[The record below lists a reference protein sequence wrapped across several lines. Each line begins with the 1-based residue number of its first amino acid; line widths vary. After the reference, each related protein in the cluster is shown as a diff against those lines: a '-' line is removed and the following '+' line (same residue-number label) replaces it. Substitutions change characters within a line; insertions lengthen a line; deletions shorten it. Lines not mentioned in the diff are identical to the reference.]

1 MFTTRPEIQGT
12 FGTVASTHWLASGS
26 GMAMMERGGNAFDAA
41 VAAGFVLQVVEP
53 HQSGPA
59 GDVPIIFH
67 SAMTGKVEV
76 ICGQAPAP
84 AGATIEH
91 YRANGLNLIP
101 ANGLLASVIPGAFDA
116 WMLLLRDHGRLRLRD
131 VLEPA
136 IHYASNG
143 HPLLPAVAGRI
154 AGMQEFFQKAWPTS
168 AAVYLPHG
176 DAPKGGAMFRNVTLG
191 ETWKRILRESEA
203 PGRSREAEIDAAR
216 DCFYRGF
223 VAEAIERFVTSNDIL
238 DRSGRRHRG
247 VIRASDLAGWQAS
260 YDAAQ
265 TYDYGSYT
273 VCKTGPWGQG
283 PAFLQTLALLKGF
296 DLKSMGPTSGEFV
309 HTVTEAIKLAFADR
323 DAYYGDPDF
332 CTVPLKTLLSD
343 GYAAERRALIGSAA
357 SGDFRPG
364 RVAGYE
370 DQVDATIK
378 MLAAINALKSSEAS
392 AEPVSADLALA
403 RRAAKAGSDRKGDTT
418 HVDAVDRDGNMV
430 SAMPSGGWLQSSP
443 VIPEL
448 GFMLNS
454 RAQMFWLEPGLP
466 ASLAPGKRPRTTLT
480 PSLALRDGK
489 PYMAFGSPGG
499 DQQEQWSLML
509 FLRHVHHGLNLQQAI
524 DMPMWQTADV
534 HSSFYPRNRIPF
546 QLLAEEA
553 FGPETLEDLKARG
566 HNLEVAPN
574 HTVGRL
580 AAVSNPGDGTLRA
593 AATASLMQAY
603 AVGR

>member
-1 MFTTRPEIQGT
+1 MFTTRPEILGT
-12 FGTVASTHWLASGS
+12 FGAVASTHWLASSS

-41 VAAGFVLQVVEP
+41 VASGFVLQVVEP

-59 GDVPIIFH
+59 GDVPIVFY
-67 SAMTGKVEV
+67 SKRTGKVEV

-84 AGATIEH
+84 AGATIDH
-91 YRANGLNLIP
+91 YRQQGLDLVP
-101 ANGLLASVIPGAFDA
+101 ANGLLATVIPGAFDA

-143 HPLLPAVAGRI
+143 HPLLLSTAGRI
-154 AGMQEFFQKAWPTS
+154 AGLAEFFQKAWPTS
-168 AAVYLPHG
+168 AAIYLP
-176 DAPKGGAMFRNVTLG
+176 GGAAPAAGTLLRNVPLG
-191 ETWKRILRESEA
+191 ETWKRIIREAEA

-216 DCFYRGF
+216 ACFYKGF
-223 VAEAIERFVTSNDIL
+223 VAEAIECFVTQNDIL

-247 VIRASDLAGWQAS
+247 VIRASDLANWQAH
-260 YDAAQ
+260 YDVPQ
-265 TYDYGSYT
+265 TYDYAGYT

-283 PAFLQTLALLKGF
+283 PTFLQTLSILKGI
-296 DLKSMGPTSGEFV
+296 DLGRMGPSSADFV
-309 HTVTEAIKLAFADR
+309 HTVTEAMKLAFADR
-323 DAYYGDPDF
+323 DAYYGDPTF
-332 CTVPLKTLLSD
+332 SHIPMETLLRD
-343 GYAAERRALIGSAA
+343 TYAAERRALIGQSA

-364 RVAGYE
+364 RVSGFE
-370 DQVDATIK
+370 DQVDATIA
-378 MLAAINALKSSEAS
+378 MLERINAIKATEAS
-392 AEPVSADLALA
+392 AEPVGADMVLA
-403 RRAAKAGSDRKGDTT
+403 RRAAAAGSEKKGDTT
-418 HVDAVDRDGNMV
+418 HVDSVDREGNMV

-480 PSLALRDGK
+480 PSLVMRDGR

-509 FLRHVHHGLNLQQAI
+509 FLRHVHFGLNLQETI
-524 DMPMWQTADV
+524 DLPMWQTSDI
-534 HSSFYPRNRIPF
+534 HSSFYPRNRVPF
-546 QLLAEEA
+546 HLLAEET
-553 FGPETLEDLKARG
+553 FGSQTIDDLRAKG
-566 HNLEVAPN
+566 HNVEVAPA

-580 AAVSNPGDGTLRA
+580 AAVSADGDGMLRA
-593 AATASLMQAY
+593 AATASMMQAY

>member
-12 FGTVASTHWLASGS
+12 VGTVASTHWLASSS
-26 GMAMMERGGNAFDAA
+26 GMAMMEKGGNAFDAA

-67 SAMTGKVEV
+67 SARTGRVEV

-91 YRANGLNLIP
+91 YRCVGLDLIP
-101 ANGLLASVIPGAFDA
+101 GNGLLATVIPGAFDA
-116 WMLLLRDHGRLRLRD
+116 WMLLLRDHGQLRLRD

-136 IHYASNG
+136 IHYASKG
-143 HPLLPAVAGRI
+143 HPLLPSVAGRI
-154 AGMQEFFQKAWPTS
+154 AGLKEFFEKAWPTS
-168 AAVYLPHG
+168 AAVYLPNG
-176 DAPKGGAMFRNVTLG
+176 EVPKAGALFSNAALG
-191 ETWKRILRESEA
+191 ETWKRILREAEA

-216 DCFYRGF
+216 DSFYKGF

-247 VIRASDLAGWQAS
+247 VIRASDLAGWQAD
-260 YDAAQ
+260 YEAPQ
-265 TYDYGSYT
+265 TYDYGRYT
-273 VCKTGPWGQG
+273 ACKTGPWGQG
-283 PAFLQTLALLKGF
+283 PAFLQTLSLLKGI
-296 DLKSMGPTSGEFV
+296 DLDAMGPASSEFV
-309 HTVTEAIKLAFADR
+309 HTVTEAMKLAFADR

-332 CTVPLKTLLSD
+332 NTVPLETLLSD
-343 GYAAERRALIGSAA
+343 AYAAERRALIGKTAT
-357 SGDFRPG
+357 GDFRPG
-364 RVAGYE
+364 RVAGYD
-370 DQVDATIK
+370 DQVERTIA
-378 MLAAINALKSSEAS
+378 MLAAINIGQAHEAG
-392 AEPVSADLALA
+392 AEPVSADMALA
-403 RRAAKAGSDRKGDTT
+403 RRAALAGSDRRGDTT
-418 HVDAVDRDGNMV
+418 HVDAVDSEGNMV

-448 GFMLNS
+448 GLMLNS

-480 PSLALRDGK
+480 PSLALRDGA

-509 FLRHVHHGLNLQQAI
+509 FLRHVHHGLNLQEAI
-524 DMPMWQTADV
+524 DMPVWQTSDI
-534 HSSFYPRNRIPF
+534 HSSFYPRKRIPLH
-546 QLLAEEA
+546 LLAEET
-553 FGPETLEDLKARG
+553 FGAEVLDDLRARG
-566 HNLEVAPN
+566 HELEVAPA

-593 AATASLMQAY
+593 GATASLMQAY